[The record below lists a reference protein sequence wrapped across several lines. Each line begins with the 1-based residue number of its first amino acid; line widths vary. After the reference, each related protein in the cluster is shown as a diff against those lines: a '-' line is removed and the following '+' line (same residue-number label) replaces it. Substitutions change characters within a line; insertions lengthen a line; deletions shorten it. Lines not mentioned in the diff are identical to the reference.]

1 MASKEQS
8 VILKKEDLADVPSG
22 FWDKGLFQEPVEV
35 ADIVSTSAPTRR
47 HRVVRK
53 DHGVFAQHNKF
64 GTFEVPKTFLNND
77 EEAAKCAA
85 EVAEKQAAKK
95 AVKQSKTAQ
104 KTKKEASAEQAKA
117 VPSKAV
123 RATPS
128 KVESSAVSFRTLA
141 LLGVAAVFGAILTQP
156 SALGSKTQG
165 PSVGV
170 AGVACSPQ
178 WLPMI
183 MAVIEE
189 PPMPPPSPSP
199 PPPDV
204 LQMTLI
210 AVGEPSS
217 FTVSNKADLTKRLA
231 LCSEQINTE
240 QITVIVGPSESEISS
255 VLKFRIVANGPFTPL
270 VIKPPSSLV
279 VLLQECLGI
288 DDRVKASTVLGLGT
302 TIEPGVLTKPQYEI
316 GVPQSPLPA
325 PSPAPS
331 PPPSPSPPPPVPD
344 VAPVQKK
351 ITLVKGWQVSS
362 FQYLCEGDFTVI
374 TKSSVGWK
382 VNDKMMARMG
392 SLKIATYDGTKWQGE
407 LVRTGLFFKYGYK
420 IFSKVA
426 GVVITQTCENQN
438 PVKDIPLTKGWNWM
452 GSPYIGCFPI
462 NELKTVGDGQFTV
475 DDEIKSRALQVRISR
490 YDGEEWTTS
499 SIPCFQN
506 GMGYEVKV
514 NVSVTVSFNK

>member
-1 MASKEQS
+1 
-8 VILKKEDLADVPSG
+8 VPA
-22 FWDKGLFQEPVEV
+22 V
-35 ADIVSTSAPTRR
+35 ATLDG
-47 HRVVRK
+47 K
-53 DHGVFAQHNKF
+53 KF
-64 GTFEVPKTFLNND
+64 GYGYQPSVDIPPTTEDTTCDQIAAFGKDKDGKETVREVSFPVPQGFQVPIIGAKGETITFKYYRASEDRVYYAEFEYIMQTNGQIGSFGTEGPKTLVLLRDPPCIECATCTQYQIEGNKRSFADGRKCKEKAGKCEYEIVEDFLYGECINND
-77 EEAAKCAA
+77 L
-85 EVAEKQAAKK
+85 
-95 AVKQSKTAQ
+95 
-104 KTKKEASAEQAKA
+104 
-117 VPSKAV
+117 
-123 RATPS
+123 
-128 KVESSAVSFRTLA
+128 VSCFEPC
-141 LLGVAAVFGAILTQP
+141 GAP
-156 SALGSKTQG
+156 
-165 PSVGV
+165 V
-170 AGVACSPQ
+170 
-178 WLPMI
+178 
-183 MAVIEE
+183 
-189 PPMPPPSPSP
+189 
-199 PPPDV
+199 
-204 LQMTLI
+204 
-210 AVGEPSS
+210 
-217 FTVSNKADLTKRLA
+217 
-231 LCSEQINTE
+231 
-240 QITVIVGPSESEISS
+240 
-255 VLKFRIVANGPFTPL
+255 
-270 VIKPPSSLV
+270 
-279 VLLQECLGI
+279 
-288 DDRVKASTVLGLGT
+288 
-302 TIEPGVLTKPQYEI
+302 
-316 GVPQSPLPA
+316 
-325 PSPAPS
+325 S

-514 NVSVTVSFNK
+514 NVSVTVSFNE